1 MYMSIPIAQFI
12 PPPPYPLLTVSWFSI
27 SVTLFY
33 FCFVSKFICS
43 LFLGFPCGSD
53 GKETACNVGDLGS
66 TPGLERS
73 LGGGHGNPIQYS

>member
-1 MYMSIPIAQFI
+1 MYRSNPIAQFI
-12 PPPPYPLLTVSWFSI
+12 PPPPYPLLTVHLFSI

-33 FCFVSKFICS
+33 CYFVSKFLCS

-53 GKETACNVGDLGS
+53 GKETAYNVGDLGS

-73 LGGGHGNPIQYS
+73 PGGGHDNPIQYS